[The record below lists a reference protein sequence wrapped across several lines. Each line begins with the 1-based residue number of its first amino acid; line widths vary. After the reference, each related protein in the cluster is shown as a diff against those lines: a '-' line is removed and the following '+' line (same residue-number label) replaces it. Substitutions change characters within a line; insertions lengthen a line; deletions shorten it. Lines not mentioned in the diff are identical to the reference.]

1 MGRKLYNEGQ
11 VVYPEFIMND
21 AVKEPITIESRGDA
35 QIKSDQGFVY
45 DAKESAYVREYKGT
59 RNIIVVPQMTYNRLE
74 IGNYSVF
81 AKIKVVFD
89 SDNYK
94 TTLSYPEISHG
105 PQNSITNIEN
115 VVYPNKITYIHLYD
129 INIGIVGM
137 GRFGTGQNTTY
148 RNGNRIPDEDVETL
162 TVKTIFYGFYI
173 VKKEDIEGY
182 DVDEI
187 KKKLDYSQSS
197 CTVGIDGDYDKKMKF
212 VGELQDSIT
221 LMPDY
226 HRTAIKN
233 YIQEVVSEAD
243 NDFVFPM
250 ITDTHMDADE
260 DLWKPSVYGLMCCN
274 EVFKSGISD
283 LLVIGG
289 DIANTN
295 GTEKDIS
302 KATFDFVLS
311 KLLTAT
317 SDSFGRRLIVKGNHE
332 LPKFISK
339 QKFSNIS
346 DGKLNLNVVKNEA
359 DADGNY
365 GYIDFVT
372 QKIRLIYLDTSRI
385 DYKGTADDVQF
396 FWLGDV
402 ALNMSDK
409 SGWMV
414 LIIAHEPLYDFYLGY
429 GNDWYNTPC
438 YRQLLSAFHRGNDIN
453 LFAHNFTFTQQ
464 GAVPMVY
471 ICGHSHFDKSFI
483 DASQSHDFLAIT
495 MSDSSTAR
503 DTMPRSASITGD
515 TYPHKTYI
523 GTIKEV
529 SFDTFFIDPV
539 NHIVRTKRYG
549 YGENREFKFD

>member
-21 AVKEPITIESRGDA
+21 AVKELITIESMGTA
-35 QIKSDQGFVY
+35 QIASDQGFTYDDEEGGYVY
-45 DAKESAYVREYKGT
+45 EQTGKNFRIIPQISYSGIALGDYCVVAKLKA
-59 RNIIVVPQMTYNRLE
+59 
-74 IGNYSVF
+74 
-81 AKIKVVFD
+81 VFD
-89 SDNYK
+89 DDFYK
-94 TTLSYPEISHG
+94 IMLTNPSISYGSQNTISL
-105 PQNSITNIEN
+105 NEDVI
-115 VVYPNKITYIHLYD
+115 YPNEITYINLFD
-129 INIGIVGM
+129 VNIA
-137 GRFGTGQNTTY
+137 NTN
-148 RNGNRIPDEDVETL
+148 NGNFGVLQNSKRRDGSSIPENITM
-162 TVKTIFYGFYI
+162 KAIFYGFYI
-173 VKKEDIEGY
+173 IKKEDIEGY

-187 KKKLDYSQSS
+187 KKKLDYSQSK
-197 CTVGIDGDYDKKMKF
+197 CVVGIDGDYDKKMKF

-221 LMPDY
+221 LLPDY

-295 GTEKDIS
+295 GTEEDIS
-302 KATFDFVLS
+302 KDTFDFILS

-317 SDSFGRRLIVKGNHE
+317 SDSFGRKIIVRGNHE

-385 DYKGTADDVQF
+385 DYKGTADDAQF

-429 GNDWYNTPC
+429 GLDWYNTPS
-438 YRQLLSAFHRGNDIN
+438 YRQLLSAFHRGNNIN
-453 LFAHNFTFTQQ
+453 LFAHNFTFAQQ
-464 GAVPMVY
+464 GAIPMVY

-483 DASQSHDFLAIT
+483 DASVSHDFLAIT

-503 DTMPRSASITGD
+503 DTMPRSASITED

-549 YGENREFKFD
+549 YGEDREFEFD